1 MNDMMKVKKKKP
13 LSAIKITEE
22 NYDFVKAICSK
33 SGYSFHELY
42 YINANHY
49 FTCLQVF
56 DFMENSEFGCLNSII
71 GMNNIMVTMDV
82 DNVEMTAF
90 DDLMEKNIKS
100 TNNEEEDS
108 HKVMKFARARQRM
121 DELLRFS
128 RYVDGSKDSVKLL
141 TLRIYVFDKTLEAL
155 QDRLDIL
162 TNKLYGLKLTGNY
175 IQTNNLSQDVKALT
189 RFDNPVK
196 KMVCGETIT
205 DFMARSEVNIVDQN
219 ACLLGITTN
228 GLYAPN
234 YYSFKNA
241 SYSKI
246 LIGTM
251 GSGKSAMVKKIE
263 KNDLLKSG
271 HISYIFDIHGEYAD
285 YCNEMEIPTVGIDE
299 KQSINFFQMFYV
311 ENEDGIIR
319 EIDKTNKMAEV
330 TETFIQFNDLNRQKD
345 KTLIMQFEKLIR
357 SFYDGYMEKNIEELT
372 NDDWFTLGDIV
383 KEFKHKTNK
392 RSYKR
397 VEESDL
403 YVLELCLDKMLQ
415 EYGYLFDQKTTVDF
429 DLNHSIRFDVSFLRN
444 NTNVSLK
451 SAYINLLLGYVSY
464 GAFLNMKTNVRLMK
478 EKDVK
483 PYELSEPLQSL
494 NIIIDETMEYANA
507 TFLKKVNALQK
518 FLRKAYASFTFVIHD
533 TNDTEKS
540 LENNGDL
547 LSQLF
552 SLCSTK
558 IIGKVDGKSAQKLVE
573 IIPELSDQDAGIITS
588 FKKGMNGERS
598 FMVVDDQKRK
608 TIITSLITKYE
619 QSFFGGGV

>member
-1 MNDMMKVKKKKP
+1 MMKIKKKKP
-13 LSAIKITEE
+13 LSVIKITEE

-155 QDRLDIL
+155 QDRLDVL

-175 IQTNNLSQDVKALT
+175 IQTNNLTQDVKALT
-189 RFDNPVK
+189 KFDNPVK

-251 GSGKSAMVKKIE
+251 GSGKSAVVKKIE
-263 KNDLLKSG
+263 KNDLLKGG

-285 YCNEMEIPTVGIDE
+285 YCNEMEIATVGIDE

-372 NDDWFTLGDIV
+372 NDDWFTLGDVV

-415 EYGYLFDQKTTVDF
+415 EYGYLFNQKTTVDF
-429 DLNHSIRFDVSFLRN
+429 DLNFSIRFDVSFLRN

-507 TFLKKVNALQK
+507 TF
-518 FLRKAYASFTFVIHD
+518 
-533 TNDTEKS
+533 
-540 LENNGDL
+540 
-547 LSQLF
+547 
-552 SLCSTK
+552 
-558 IIGKVDGKSAQKLVE
+558 
-573 IIPELSDQDAGIITS
+573 
-588 FKKGMNGERS
+588 
-598 FMVVDDQKRK
+598 
-608 TIITSLITKYE
+608 
-619 QSFFGGGV
+619 